1 MFFNRTEF
9 DRYARFHSWGSARE
23 TFTWLDLIDVE
34 IPIPSIKTQQY
45 IVNIYTVYQLRKE
58 ICKQL
63 KAQIKELCPIL
74 IKGSLEEGEV

>member
-1 MFFNRTEF
+1 MANSKKEEVTKEQYEQLQAQYR
-9 DRYARFHSWGSARE
+9 H
-23 TFTWLDLIDVE
+23 LIDVE